1 MLTHGLPQALLN
13 GHTEC
18 AEVLTAALRAGRV
31 TPRVKAS
38 AEEADAYRRA
48 LQVKFAA
55 RLEAGARGDAAV
67 AVRLFGMA
75 CEEATGQHA
84 PGPVRQL
91 LAVLLMQHGFLL
103 WSPATQP
110 RV

>member
-1 MLTHGLPQALLN
+1 MLA
-13 GHTEC
+13 
-18 AEVLTAALRAGRV
+18 AALRTGRV
-31 TPRVKAS
+31 TPRVKATT
-38 AEEADAYRRA
+38 EEAGAYRRA

-67 AVRLFGMA
+67 AVRLFSMA

-91 LAVLLMQHGFLL
+91 LAVLLMQHNFSL
-103 WSPATQP
+103 WSPATEP